1 MEASAV
7 LEQAAAA
14 GLTLRAEGGKLLVKG
29 DLTDELRSLL
39 RSNKDAILQALRQP
53 AAPAPEPWDA
63 WAPAHAGNVLVA
75 ALAEVEARS
84 LEQGLLPTEPSRA
97 RCLDL
102 MEQVDAAEGDMAGWT
117 AAVAAWRAAALE
129 GLTVAE
135 DPKATAAR
143 RVEVGLRRA
152 FWLRVAAGGLAA
164 VAEGREQGV
173 AG

>member
-1 MEASAV
+1 MEASTV

-39 RSNKDAILQALRQP
+39 RSNKEAVLQALCQP
-53 AAPAPEPWDA
+53 SAPAPEPWDV
-63 WAPAHAGNVLVA
+63 WSPAHAGNVLA
-75 ALAEVEARS
+75 TALAEVEGYS
-84 LEQGLLPTEPSRA
+84 LERGLLPTDESRA

-102 MEQVDAAEGDMAGWT
+102 MEAVDAAEGDMPAWT
-117 AAVAAWRAAALE
+117 NAVATWRSAALE
-129 GLTVAE
+129 GMTVAE

-143 RVEVGLRRA
+143 RIEVGLRQA
-152 FWLRVAAGGLAA
+152 FWLRVGAGGLAA
-164 VAEGREQGV
+164 VADGREQGV